1 MNYERHF
8 LSACWPDITG
18 EEYEHLK
25 DSIHVSGLREAI
37 TLYEGQILDGWN
49 RYRACNDMAMPAHYV
64 EFEGAPEDAEQFVRD
79 KHNRR
84 SLTLTQRMACEAKMS
99 VWPGRGGDRSAEK
112 QSAPSALCSKNKQNR
127 TDLAKKTGGSV
138 RTAQQVINVVKS
150 GNEEAIDAMV
160 QGKLSA
166 KAAEAKVKGKVEP
179 RKATPIRPEYSE
191 ADQMADK
198 LKEAHHAIDEM
209 QKEITALKDGIL
221 TEGDLDAKELIGSLR
236 AEIKLKDV
244 ELNAIKS
251 QRDLLMSEN
260 HELKKQCGMYMK
272 KLKLAA

>member
-25 DSIHVSGLREAI
+25 DSISVSGLRESI

-49 RYRACNDMAMPAHYV
+49 RYRACIDTAMSMQLV
-64 EFEGAPEDAEQFVRD
+64 DFDGTPEEAEQFVRD

-99 VWPGRGGDRSAEK
+99 TWPGRGGDRFTK
-112 QSAPSALCSKNKQNR
+112 NQSAPGALCSASSAVSPQNR
-127 TDLAKKTGGSV
+127 TELAKKTGGSV

-150 GNEEAIDAMV
+150 GNEEAINAMV

-166 KAAEAKVKGKVEP
+166 KAADAKVKGKDKIAPTTPKLAIQEDDGAPDEAEFNSVAAAEKAEAMAMRLLLASDEP
-179 RKATPIRPEYSE
+179 LADVTEKYKQSLLQIEQLSARIVGLQNQSTQQVKTIKALQT
-191 ADQMADK
+191 K
-198 LKEAHHAIDEM
+198 LK
-209 QKEITALKDGIL
+209 
-221 TEGDLDAKELIGSLR
+221 
-236 AEIKLKDV
+236 KL
-244 ELNAIKS
+244 E
-251 QRDLLMSEN
+251 Q
-260 HELKKQCGMYMK
+260 
-272 KLKLAA
+272 AA